1 MADKSVHIER
11 VEFKNTTNLEGT
23 TTATG
28 KLTTKVRNE
37 TFATSVAATG
47 SDQSGAAEITLDGG
61 IILITAA
68 DNTKGVKL
76 PVVSG
81 LTVGDRIKIVNH
93 TANKTLKVY
102 PGSGDRIF
110 PAGANASIELAAGG
124 YLEVYVA
131 AQSGSEQGWVGVEGL
146 VSA

>member
-1 MADKSVHIER
+1 MADKLPFNGP
-11 VEFKNTTNLEGT
+11 VELNGT

-37 TFATSVAATG
+37 TFATSVAAAG
-47 SDQSGAAEITLDGG
+47 SDQSGATEIAIDGG
-61 IILITAA
+61 IILVTGANNTA
-68 DNTKGVKL
+68 GVKL
-76 PVVSG
+76 PAVSG

-102 PGSGDRIF
+102 PATDDRIF
-110 PAGANASIELAAGG
+110 PAGDNASIELAAGG

-131 AQSGSEQGWVGVEGL
+131 DATGWVGVEGL
-146 VSA
+146 ISA